1 MIPPHEIPT
10 HLDVPDRA
18 FLGLTVRQFVAIA
31 VGLGCGFLALDVLGA
46 PPGLLGFA
54 VCAIAGACVA
64 FIQPLGQPLED
75 WIFILVRYASSP
87 RRATWRR
94 AGRGDRGVRLREV
107 AIERDPIDRD
117 PIERDTEA
125 AS

>member
-31 VGLGCGFLALDVLGA
+31 VGLGCAFLALDVLGL
-46 PPGLLGFA
+46 PLGLLGF
-54 VCAIAGACVA
+54 VLCAIGGACVA

-87 RRATWRR
+87 RRATWQPAAGSDDGVGRR
-94 AGRGDRGVRLREV
+94 AV
-107 AIERDPIDRD
+107 AIER
-117 PIERDTEA
+117 ETEPA
-125 AS
+125 P